1 MHKGGDIISV
11 WYIPPLFF
19 LINGYVVFN
28 ADGENCHKNNE
39 NYYYLTQTG
48 KLSLHLILI
57 LFSISFRV

>member
-1 MHKGGDIISV
+1 MPKGGDIISV

-48 KLSLHLILI
+48 KLSLH
-57 LFSISFRV
+57 RY